1 MLITVVVVAATGILF
16 LIRAFIAFSMELW
29 DGRKPAI
36 TNSKLKTPGHAE
48 PFIPAPQSSRVS
60 GFESR
65 LRSAAM
71 AVNEADERAE
81 VRHFDQ
87 WARRADF

>member
-1 MLITVVVVAATGILF
+1 MLITVVVATATGILF
-16 LIRAFIAFSMELW
+16 LIRAFIAFSMERW
-29 DGRKPAI
+29 DGRQPALAK
-36 TNSKLKTPGHAE
+36 NGLKRPGHVE
-48 PFIPAPQSSRVS
+48 RFVPAAPSSRVS

-81 VRHFDQ
+81 TRHFDR
-87 WARRADF
+87 WTRRADF

>member
-16 LIRAFIAFSMELW
+16 LFRVFIAFSLELW

-36 TNSKLKTPGHAE
+36 TNSKLRPGHAE
-48 PFIPAPQSSRVS
+48 LFMPAPQSSRVS